1 MFKVL
6 DTNILLLDANNL
18 LSLSSDGATI
28 VLPETVLD
36 EIDSKKSGL
45 NELAYQAREF
55 GRILSKAAKVSSHLV
70 EDLNV
75 TVLKHESTVIHVVS
89 LSCYPDYKD
98 SASNIVNDRK
108 IIEIALRYNKIYS
121 DDDVVFIS
129 NDVMCRLRAD
139 SLSLSTQDLKEVEN
153 TNFEF
158 TKCMDI
164 PYNLFT
170 NLQDASIMLVN
181 PDHKPENYNYQFTSK
196 SSTNEVKFAY
206 INASGNIKIIGKRTS
221 EEIRDHKRQPA
232 PPINSEQLM
241 LSRAILDTSIDL
253 VVCEAKAGSGKT
265 ITALSNAM
273 RLVATNSPYNS
284 ITYIRASVSDLDQ
297 AEEVG
302 FLPGLEEKFAP
313 YLHPVRDS
321 LDFIARKQKPRNKG
335 QKVNEYEEQIENYVQ
350 DLQTKYNITAITG
363 LGLRGR
369 TFTDSV
375 IIIDEAQNMSK
386 ASLQKVL
393 TRFGKNCKVIII
405 GSNKQ
410 IDNAYINKFNNGLS
424 VILDDC
430 TRNSDLIR
438 KYAITL
444 NKVVRS
450 PFTEWAEDI
459 FS

>member
-253 VVCEAKAGSGKT
+253 VVCEAKAGSG
-265 ITALSNAM
+265 
-273 RLVATNSPYNS
+273 
-284 ITYIRASVSDLDQ
+284 
-297 AEEVG
+297 
-302 FLPGLEEKFAP
+302 
-313 YLHPVRDS
+313 
-321 LDFIARKQKPRNKG
+321 
-335 QKVNEYEEQIENYVQ
+335 
-350 DLQTKYNITAITG
+350 
-363 LGLRGR
+363 
-369 TFTDSV
+369 
-375 IIIDEAQNMSK
+375 
-386 ASLQKVL
+386 
-393 TRFGKNCKVIII
+393 
-405 GSNKQ
+405 
-410 IDNAYINKFNNGLS
+410 FN
-424 VILDDC
+424 
-430 TRNSDLIR
+430 
-438 KYAITL
+438 
-444 NKVVRS
+444 
-450 PFTEWAEDI
+450 
-459 FS
+459 